1 MVCVRTMTIELL
13 FHHYSKPRNF
23 LFPFYNH
30 GRAPPTG
37 TWASGLI
44 SRLHIEALYATAP
57 WDNVIVP
64 VNPISFTMTG
74 WYRDMSHRYL
84 ELESTHRQALWEST
98 HAFPILPAQRRSER
112 FMQTFW
118 RQRKQRR
125 SRFGAR
131 WKNFL
136 KMILSGMIAGHCD
149 LDILLDPFF
158 LHYPRPHEDR
168 VWYPGLGHSNDPADL
183 LGALDM
189 ADQENPWR
197 NQFRNAYWDHPG
209 LQVPRLQDKFK
220 PAPSS

>member
-1 MVCVRTMTIELL
+1 MGE
-13 FHHYSKPRNF
+13 P
-23 LFPFYNH
+23 
-30 GRAPPTG
+30 PPTG

-44 SRLHIEALYATAP
+44 SRQHIESLYATAP
-57 WDNVIVP
+57 WDNIVIP

-74 WYRDMSHRYL
+74 WYSDMGHRYL

-98 HAFPILPAQRRSER
+98 HAFPISPAQRRSER

-136 KMILSGMIAGHCD
+136 KRILGGMIAGHCD

-158 LHYPRPHEDR
+158 LHYPRPHEER

-183 LGALDM
+183 LEALDM
-189 ADQENPWR
+189 ADKRILGTISSVTPIGITLDR
-197 NQFRNAYWDHPG
+197 SSLVYRTISSLLHH
-209 LQVPRLQDKFK
+209 LSTRSVPKSARLL
-220 PAPSS
+220 